1 VCPAAQELATGLRQ
15 MAAVLLKHHIKR
27 HWAPESKSFEEPV
40 VGSDEKAAIR
50 AMLLP
55 GLMDPASKL
64 RTAIGMAIAGIA
76 KWCAAPLIRS
86 LL

>member
-1 VCPAAQELATGLRQ
+1 

-50 AMLLP
+50 AVLLP